1 MLDDAKEA
9 PLAQLAEHPLNKRE
23 AVGPESHRRLHA
35 QQNQR
40 RSCLQAWYKCPERA
54 KTRDEHALRKVNM
67 ARDAASTSLPLVHL
81 RPSVQFD
88 L

>member
-9 PLAQLAEHPLNKRE
+9 LVAQLAEHPLNKRE
-23 AVGPESHRRLHA
+23 AVGPESHKRLHA

-40 RSCLQAWYKCPERA
+40 RSCLQAWHKCPERA